1 MMIYNNITLYI
12 MHLLGLE
19 VNSFPSLALA
29 HKSITSCEDKKWV
42 LISFEANIKN
52 LLTWVCQGQYF
63 PYREIYP
70 YVYWGPESIL
80 YFCTYRDL
88 LEL

>member
-29 HKSITSCEDKKWV
+29 HKSITHEDKKWV
-42 LISFEANIKN
+42 LISFEANIK
-52 LLTWVCQGQYF
+52 
-63 PYREIYP
+63 IY
-70 YVYWGPESIL
+70 
-80 YFCTYRDL
+80 
-88 LEL
+88 

>member
-42 LISFEANIKN
+42 FISFEANIK
-52 LLTWVCQGQYF
+52 
-63 PYREIYP
+63 IY
-70 YVYWGPESIL
+70 
-80 YFCTYRDL
+80 
-88 LEL
+88 